1 MKAGKKDK
9 LAAGAASAM
18 FGPSAFISQEKW
30 DLAFGKRQ
38 KKKKRTAQP
47 PAEAKETAYK
57 WRHICSCGE
66 QFDTFAQWQAHAAS
80 VAQPPAEAKET
91 A

>member
-47 PAEAKETAYK
+47 PAEAKETA
-57 WRHICSCGE
+57 
-66 QFDTFAQWQAHAAS
+66 
-80 VAQPPAEAKET
+80 
-91 A
+91 